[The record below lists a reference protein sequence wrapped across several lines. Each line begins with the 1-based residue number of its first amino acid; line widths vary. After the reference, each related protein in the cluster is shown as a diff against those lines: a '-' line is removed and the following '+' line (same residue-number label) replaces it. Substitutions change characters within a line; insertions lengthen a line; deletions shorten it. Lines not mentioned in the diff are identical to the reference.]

1 MAELFK
7 PGGSLWG
14 AKGTGLKYTEAQ
26 RLRARLNAEKAEV
39 LTGDLV
45 EINLDAATLTDAE
58 GSYLLPVAFVE
69 KLRMAKR
76 QGASPQQPLELID
89 GPLEAKALNYN
100 HSTEPIY
107 WLHAPGNYSIED
119 CNGPIQQMPIDSW
132 PVYGYGADYG
142 MGYHVTPIIKQA
154 ELPGWK
160 DCEWLCRC
168 AQCGRE
174 LPPSYFFLNTSGR
187 LKGICK
193 ACTSTNRIVDKVYHR
208 PMRYRNED
216 ERKLLVDTR
225 YWYEG
230 LWHRNLC
237 PRGDYANWCLGEAEI
252 QERMRLATRHKR
264 GSAPRRPPATISAK
278 IKEIYAL
285 MEETQGYV

>member
-1 MAELFK
+1 MAELFE

-76 QGASPQQPLELID
+76 QGANPQQPLELID

-100 HSTEPIY
+100 HSTEPGY
-107 WLHAPGNYSIED
+107 WLHISSDDGHVAY
-119 CNGPIQQMPIDSW
+119 
-132 PVYGYGADYG
+132 PVYGYFADYG
-142 MGYHVTPIIKQA
+142 MGYHVTPCVGRRGE

-187 LKGICK
+187 LKGICRG
-193 ACTSTNRIVDKVYHR
+193 CTSTNRIVDKVYHR

-237 PRGDYANWCLGEAEI
+237 PRGDYADWCLGEAEI

-285 MEETQGYV
+285 MEETQEYV

>member
-39 LTGDLV
+39 ITGDLV

-76 QGASPQQPLELID
+76 QGAVPQQPLELID
-89 GPLEAKALNYN
+89 GPLEAKALNWD
-100 HSTEPIY
+100 HDTAPIY
-107 WLHAPGNYSIED
+107 WLHISDEAY
-119 CNGPIQQMPIDSW
+119 

-142 MGYHVTPIIKQA
+142 YGYHVTPLLGCRHT

-174 LPPSYFFLNTSGR
+174 LPPSYFFMNTSGR
-187 LKGICK
+187 LKGICRG
-193 ACTSTNRIVDKVYHR
+193 CTSTNRIVDKIYHR

-285 MEETQGYV
+285 MEETQDYV